1 MCRILCSGRALVSAP
16 LSIQGASLGFPA
28 STGFFLS
35 GHKPVAVQGCV
46 LKLILSDEFTSVPD
60 SIRKEKELFLLGLFS
75 LWQPHS
81 VHLRCLF
88 NVSMW
93 HRSVRAR
100 GKEVKKPHQIEKYV
114 GFVNHLYKPKLI
126 RILFVYFSVSFIPSV
141 PLFSAFI
148 YLSESGKSSNINHP
162 IYKKKKIICS

>member
-1 MCRILCSGRALVSAP
+1 MSHHKNRLVNHTQILPDPTCVEFYVLAVLWSLSAP

-75 LWQPHS
+75 L
-81 VHLRCLF
+81 
-88 NVSMW
+88 
-93 HRSVRAR
+93 
-100 GKEVKKPHQIEKYV
+100 
-114 GFVNHLYKPKLI
+114 
-126 RILFVYFSVSFIPSV
+126 
-141 PLFSAFI
+141 
-148 YLSESGKSSNINHP
+148 
-162 IYKKKKIICS
+162 